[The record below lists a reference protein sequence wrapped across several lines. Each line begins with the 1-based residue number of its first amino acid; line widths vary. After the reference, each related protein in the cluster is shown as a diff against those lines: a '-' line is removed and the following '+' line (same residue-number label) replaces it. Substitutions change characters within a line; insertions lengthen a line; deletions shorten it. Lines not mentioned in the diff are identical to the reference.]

1 MTSPVYLPVYPD
13 EVSPGTTT
21 DQGLTP
27 AEKVAVAALAA
38 WLALAVAR
46 KAVRLPNRIAALLT
60 ATGLPPKAVR
70 VAGQLALTAPLPGR
84 ARTDAAPGP
93 AGATPDHRH
102 GSYRLTTAH
111 QDALIGEPAYRAQ
124 FLVNS
129 AKRLAVAHDMG
140 VGDIQVAKERAYLA
154 AHRRAARNRT
164 QVAAHI
170 DELAQQSPWLEWH
183 CKTDPATGQPDDRVT
198 PDCRAMHGQIFTLDQ
213 PPVIGW
219 PGAVHPKCRCRAT
232 PFGVGLFGA
241 QSTVTAGVG
250 AP

>member
-13 EVSPGTTT
+13 EVPPPA
-21 DQGLTP
+21 DQQGMTP

-38 WLALAVAR
+38 WLALAAAR
-46 KAVRLPNRIAALLT
+46 TAVRLPKRIADLLT
-60 ATGLPPKAVR
+60 AAGLPPRAVR
-70 VAGQLALTAPLPGR
+70 LAGQLALTAPLPGR
-84 ARTDAAPGP
+84 ARTAPGP
-93 AGATPDHRH
+93 ATASPDTTPDTGHHRG

-140 VGDIQVAKERAYLA
+140 VGDIQLAKERAYLA
-154 AHRRAARNRT
+154 AHRAAARNRL
-164 QVAAHI
+164 QVAERM
-170 DELAQQSPWLEWH
+170 DTLAQDSPWLEWH
-183 CKTDPATGQPDDRVT
+183 AVLDEKTT
-198 PDCRAMHGQIFTLDQ
+198 PDCRAMNGQIFTLDR
-213 PPVIGW
+213 PPAIGW
-219 PGAVHPKCRCRAT
+219 PGAVHPRCRCSAI

>member
-1 MTSPVYLPVYPD
+1 MTSPVYPD
-13 EVSPGTTT
+13 TVPPPT

-38 WLALAVAR
+38 WLALAAAR
-46 KAVRLPNRIAALLT
+46 TAVRLPARIAALLT
-60 ATGLPPKAVR
+60 AAGLPPRAVR
-70 VAGQLALTAPLPGR
+70 LAGQLALTAPLPGR
-84 ARTDAAPGP
+84 ARTGTTPPAAGP
-93 AGATPDHRH
+93 ERDSGT
-102 GSYRLTTAH
+102 YRLTTAH
-111 QDALIGEPAYRAQ
+111 QDALIGEPGYRAQ

-140 VGDIQVAKERAYLA
+140 VGDIQLAKERAYLA
-154 AHRRAARNRT
+154 AHRRAARNRL
-164 QVAAHI
+164 QVAERI
-170 DELAQQSPWLEWH
+170 DAMAQESPWLEWH
-183 CKTDPATGQPDDRVT
+183 TVLDSRTT
-198 PDCRAMHGQIFTLDQ
+198 PDCRAMNGQIFTLDQ

-219 PGAVHPKCRCRAT
+219 PGAVHPQCRCSAT

>member
-1 MTSPVYLPVYPD
+1 MTSPTYPD
-13 EVSPGTTT
+13 QTTEQ

-60 ATGLPPKAVR
+60 ATGLPPRAVR
-70 VAGQLALTAPLPGR
+70 LAGQLALTAPLPGR
-84 ARTDAAPGP
+84 ARTAPGP
-93 AGATPDHRH
+93 ATAGPDTTAGIGHH
-102 GSYRLTTAH
+102 GGGSYRLTTAH

-140 VGDIQVAKERAYLA
+140 VGDIQLAKERAYLA
-154 AHRRAARNRT
+154 AHRRATRNRL
-164 QVAAHI
+164 QVAERI
-170 DELAQQSPWLEWH
+170 DAMAQDSPWLEWH
-183 CKTDPATGQPDDRVT
+183 TVLDEKTT
-198 PDCRAMHGQIFTLDQ
+198 PDCRAMNGQIFTLDQ
-213 PPVIGW
+213 PPAIGW
-219 PGAVHPKCRCRAT
+219 PGAVHPQCRCSAT